1 MVDHTKTPVFAETP
15 AEPQDQTFLLQLMV
29 EAKKLSIA
37 RDDALQKIRAE
48 QQEIQDPLDD
58 YRQMV

>member
-1 MVDHTKTPVFAETP
+1 
-15 AEPQDQTFLLQLMV
+15 MV

-37 RDDALQKIRAE
+37 KDEALEKIRSE
-48 QQEIQDPLDD
+48 QKEIKDPMDD